1 MGIRSF
7 PAALRTLRLACI
19 ALVAVYVGAVAG
31 PAFARDCALKRF
43 ADLPIVANDMGS
55 PIVSVL
61 IDGQPRNVLI
71 DTGGFWS
78 FLDPSIAGGF
88 EVRRSPVQ
96 GFLGLNGLALT
107 TLVKV
112 PSVQVGDLKASD
124 VEFFEAPRGYMHV
137 IGPSSFVATLGANW
151 LDNYDVEIDPVANK
165 VSLFSSDHCEGQVVY
180 WPSSD
185 AIEIP
190 VRIDRRGKL
199 LTIPVSLDGKDI
211 TALIDTGAPFTV
223 LSLRGAEKLF
233 GLTPGSPNMQEGPR
247 ETDPSGTSR
256 QTFRYQFKQLEL
268 GGIAFQNPWLT
279 IASITNGGVDLIL
292 GMHQLRGLHLYFAY
306 GEEKLYVTTARGD
319 EAARHGGQQPDHS
332 DSIDP
337 LAQTNL
343 TDLLMTADSALRNKD
358 YDGAG
363 AAVRSA
369 LALDPHSVRAL
380 ITRAAIHDAKG
391 ERDGAM
397 EDLTQAIRFDP
408 KSLPGR
414 MYRSQLYFIA
424 RDYAKALTDVNAAVD
439 VGSNFAP
446 AYVMR
451 SQIDAAMGSWNDA
464 LQDITTAMRIDPN
477 NLGAYFLRSQ
487 IYGTTGDFQD
497 ALADADHVVHAQ
509 PKSADALNNRC
520 RASMSLGRFEAA
532 LGDCNAAVAMQPRN
546 LAFLDGRAFLHFKSN
561 MLYLAMDDYNAALKI
576 DPRFATSLYGRGMVK
591 QQMGDRHG
599 GDSDIAAA
607 QKIDP
612 LVAQHFGRWLSAS
625 PVASRPGAG

>member
-1 MGIRSF
+1 MCVV
-7 PAALRTLRLACI
+7 AA
-19 ALVAVYVGAVAG
+19 AG
-31 PAFARDCALKRF
+31 SAFARDCTLKRF
-43 ADLPIVANDMGS
+43 ADLPIVANDTGS
-55 PIVSVL
+55 PIVSIL
-61 IDGQPRNVLI
+61 IDRQPRNVLI

-78 FLDPSIAGGF
+78 FLDPSITGGF

-96 GFLGLNGLALT
+96 GFLGLNGLRLS

-112 PSVQVGDLKASD
+112 PSVQVGDMSASD
-124 VEFFEAPRGYMHV
+124 MEFFEAPRGYMNLV
-137 IGPSSFVATLGANW
+137 GPSSFVATLGANW
-151 LDNYDVEIDPVANK
+151 LDQFDVEIDPLDNR
-165 VSLFSSDHCEGQVVY
+165 VSLFSGDHCDGRVVY

-185 AIEIP
+185 MVEIP
-190 VRIDRRGKL
+190 VRIDQHAKL
-199 LTIPVSLDGKDI
+199 LTIPISLDGKEI

-223 LSLRGAEKLF
+223 LSSRAAEKLF
-233 GLTPGSPNMQEGPR
+233 GLSAGSPGMQEGPR
-247 ETDPSGTSR
+247 DTDLSGTSR

-306 GEEKLYVTTARGD
+306 GEEKLYITTARGD
-319 EAARHGGQQPDHS
+319 EAARHGGQQPNNS
-332 DSIDP
+332 GSVDP

-358 YDGAG
+358 YDGASV
-363 AAVRSA
+363 AVRSA

-380 ITRAAIHDAKG
+380 ITRAAIHEAKG
-391 ERDGAM
+391 ERDGAI
-397 EDLTQAIRFDP
+397 EDLSQAILIDP
-408 KSLPGR
+408 KTLPGR
-414 MYRSQLYFIA
+414 MYRSQLYFVA
-424 RDYAKALTDVNAAVD
+424 RDYAKALTDANEAVE
-439 VGSNFAP
+439 VGSNYAP
-446 AYVMR
+446 VYIMR

-464 LQDITTAMRIDPN
+464 LQDITAAMRIDPN
-477 NLGAYFLRSQ
+477 NLAAYFLRSQ
-487 IYGTTGDFQD
+487 IYGTTGDYQD

-520 RASMSLGRFEAA
+520 RAGMALGRFDAA

-546 LAFLDGRAFLHFKSN
+546 LAFLDGRAFLHFKSDR
-561 MLYLAMDDYNAALKI
+561 LYLAMNDYNAVLKI

-591 QQMGDRHG
+591 RQMGDRSG

-612 LVAQHFGRWLSAS
+612 LVAQHFGRWLSAT